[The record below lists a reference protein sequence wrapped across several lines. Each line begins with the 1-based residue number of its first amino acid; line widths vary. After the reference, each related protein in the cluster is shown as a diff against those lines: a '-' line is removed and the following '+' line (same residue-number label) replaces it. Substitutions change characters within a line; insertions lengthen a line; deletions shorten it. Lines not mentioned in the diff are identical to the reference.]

1 MLTVYVPGP
10 NGLLPYAPVPGT
22 PVPPEAV
29 WIDLYQPALAEVQ
42 RVEQALDLALPT
54 REEMQEIEVSSRLYQ
69 EDGALFMTAVVLV
82 QSDTEHPET
91 TAVTFVLK
99 GDHLVTVRHAEPK
112 PFRQFIN
119 RASRHSGLK
128 RGDQVLNG
136 LLEAVIERAADI
148 LERVTTRVDALSM
161 EVFMR
166 SSSAASGKAV
176 SGKAGAGKT
185 VKEFRDFQEILSEV
199 GKTGD
204 VASRARE
211 SLMSIGR
218 LLAFLGQG
226 LPKQAKDPKAQVKV
240 LWRDVQSLLDHANF
254 VAGKIT
260 FLLDATLGMVNIEQN
275 AIIKIF
281 SVVSVVF
288 LPPTLVAS
296 MYGMNFKII
305 PELEWTFGYPWALCL
320 MVVSAVAPFL
330 YFKRRGWL

>member
-29 WIDLYQPALAEVQ
+29 WIDLFQPALAEVQ

-69 EDGALFMTAVVLV
+69 EDGALFMTAVVLS

-99 GDHLVTVRHAEPK
+99 GDYLVTVRHAEPK
-112 PFRQFIN
+112 PFRQFIA
-119 RASRHSGLK
+119 RASRHSALK

-166 SSSAASGKAV
+166 SGSATSGKA
-176 SGKAGAGKT
+176 

-226 LPKQAKDPKAQVKV
+226 LPKHSKDPKAQVKV

-330 YFKRRGWL
+330 YFKRKGWL